1 MPPALPESAMR
12 LPCLLGPL
20 ATLAFL
26 ANPAGAATR
35 DDFLY
40 GHAADGSNLPFRYFV
55 PSGYDDAQAYPLIL
69 FLHGAGERGS
79 DNEAQ
84 LNNNANGALQLVGDS
99 QLALQPI
106 FMIAPQCPTDG
117 WWSGATLAS
126 AIGLVDQVAADYHID
141 PERIYVTGLS
151 MGGMGTWSAITSQP
165 TRFAAAVP
173 MSGNGD
179 ANAAAS
185 VSALPIWFFH
195 ADNDPT
201 VGVEGSDNLVAALRS
216 AGASTIYT
224 RYDSGGHGIWP
235 VAYGHPLLFAWLVSQ
250 SRGNPSTIT
259 PPLLRILQPTSAGA
273 LSTQAPI
280 IDLAGSADNDGDA
293 IESVAWDR
301 LGGESGVASGS
312 SSWSAAGIA
321 LAEGANLL
329 RVTATSASGSAA
341 YGGHTTFNDSLR
353 VTRTGA
359 PPEPGSVV
367 AAINAGGGAYLAA
380 DGTPY
385 VADNAFA
392 GGSTQVSTHAVAG
405 TDDDV
410 LYNDWRYGNF
420 AYHLPVFDGAYTV
433 ELQVADTYNTT
444 AGQRRFEVAIEGTNV
459 LDDFDI
465 IADAGVDTAT
475 VKRFDVT
482 VSDGMLDIT
491 FTNGSAGSARLDALR
506 VIRAGHDAIF
516 LDGFEAP

>member
-1 MPPALPESAMR
+1 MR

-20 ATLAFL
+20 AALAIL
-26 ANPAGAATR
+26 AAPAAAATR

-40 GHAADGSNLPFRYFV
+40 GHAGDGSNLPFRYFV
-55 PSGYDDAQAYPLIL
+55 PPGYDSAQAYPLIL

-84 LNNNANGALQLVGDS
+84 LNNNANGAMQLIGDS

-117 WWSGATLAS
+117 WWSGATLTS

-151 MGGMGTWSAITSQP
+151 MGGMGTWSAITAQP

-179 ANAAAS
+179 TNAAAS
-185 VSALPIWFFH
+185 VSTLPIWFFH
-195 ADNDPT
+195 ANNDPT
-201 VGVEGSDNLVAALRS
+201 VGVAGSDNLVAALRN

-224 RYDSGGHGIWP
+224 RYDTGGHGIWP
-235 VAYGHPLLFAWLVSQ
+235 VAYGHPLLYAWLVSQ
-250 SRGNPSTIT
+250 GRGNPSTIT
-259 PPLLRILQPTSAGA
+259 PPLLRILQPTSAGS
-273 LSTQAPI
+273 LSTQAPF

-293 IESVAWDR
+293 IDAVSWDR
-301 LGGESGVASGS
+301 VGGDSGVASGS
-312 SSWSAAGIA
+312 TTWSAAGIA

-329 RVTATSASGSAA
+329 HVTATSASGHAA

-359 PPEPGSVV
+359 PPQPGSVV
-367 AAINAGGGAYLAA
+367 AAINAGGAAYLAA

-385 VADNAFA
+385 AADNAFA

-433 ELQVADTYNTT
+433 ELQFADTYNAA
-444 AGQRRFEVAIEGTNV
+444 AGQRVFDVAIEGANV

-465 IADAGVDTAT
+465 IADAGVDRAI
-475 VKRFDVT
+475 VKRFDV
-482 VSDGMLDIT
+482 VVGDGMLDIV
-491 FTNGSAGSARLDALR
+491 FTNGNAGSARLDALR
-506 VIRAGHDAIF
+506 VIRGGGDAIF
-516 LDGFEAP
+516 RDGFEAP